1 MIVIECNWN
10 FNGDSVG
17 VPILRRDSDTSM
29 GMLLKETL
37 ETVPLDL
44 QPIYFADSLLGE
56 SRIGCWIGC
65 WMVATP
71 AGCNSISLSFH
82 QFRPISMNLHQVGFR
97 CFFSFDEFSV
107 LFWLH
112 KLADS
117 WHPWPDGH
125 LRPQQM
131 TETLQHMNL
140 GLASLQGSLV
150 SAAWLTVR
158 WTMALGHQNL
168 RGDFMIF
175 HDSFGF
181 DGYFWWTWWTID
193 SDNGGLEVQHQ
204 VSLDHGR
211 FIRLVGEASGCLL
224 QCHFPALELL
234 WDDRWSKSSQ
244 WDTSHDFHFHLSR
257 NLSHLQSFTVIDS
270 RRDDDDDDVRN
281 PPQQWRMEKPLQRC
295 WQTITSRPDGTVS
308 ATTEDVLVHL

>member
-1 MIVIECNWN
+1 
-10 FNGDSVG
+10 
-17 VPILRRDSDTSM
+17 M

-117 WHPWPDGH
+117 
-125 LRPQQM
+125 
-131 TETLQHMNL
+131 
-140 GLASLQGSLV
+140 
-150 SAAWLTVR
+150 
-158 WTMALGHQNL
+158 
-168 RGDFMIF
+168 
-175 HDSFGF
+175 
-181 DGYFWWTWWTID
+181 
-193 SDNGGLEVQHQ
+193 
-204 VSLDHGR
+204 
-211 FIRLVGEASGCLL
+211 
-224 QCHFPALELL
+224 
-234 WDDRWSKSSQ
+234 
-244 WDTSHDFHFHLSR
+244 
-257 NLSHLQSFTVIDS
+257 
-270 RRDDDDDDVRN
+270 
-281 PPQQWRMEKPLQRC
+281 
-295 WQTITSRPDGTVS
+295 
-308 ATTEDVLVHL
+308 

>member
-1 MIVIECNWN
+1 
-10 FNGDSVG
+10 
-17 VPILRRDSDTSM
+17 
-29 GMLLKETL
+29 
-37 ETVPLDL
+37 
-44 QPIYFADSLLGE
+44 
-56 SRIGCWIGC
+56 
-65 WMVATP
+65 
-71 AGCNSISLSFH
+71 
-82 QFRPISMNLHQVGFR
+82 MNLHQVGFR
-97 CFFSFDEFSV
+97 CFFWLDEFSV

-181 DGYFWWTWWTID
+181 DGYFWWTFA

-257 NLSHLQSFTVIDS
+257 NLSHLQSLTADVMMMMMMMMCEIDRRSGGWRRHCRGAGKQS
-270 RRDDDDDDVRN
+270 RAGRMAQFQRRRKTCLYICRNRCRGPDRDLD
-281 PPQQWRMEKPLQRC
+281 
-295 WQTITSRPDGTVS
+295 T
-308 ATTEDVLVHL
+308 